1 MGKQL
6 QRWVFKQE
14 PDCYSFG
21 DLQRDGITIW
31 DGVTNN
37 LALKH
42 LRNVAIGDR
51 ILFYHTGKEK
61 AVVGEMTVIEG
72 PMPDPQATDP
82 KWVVVKVKPVK
93 KWPRPVTLGEIKKDP
108 QLQDWDLVKNS
119 RLSVMPVSA
128 EQWKRLVALS
138 QAKP

>member
-6 QRWVFKQE
+6 QSWLFKQE